1 MLYLKLEASA
11 HLLGILGL
19 GLKLTILATCSAC
32 SIKILLDSCRVFLEN
47 TKIEQAKERLC
58 WQGGAQDGL
67 CPLTLIARFRF
78 LGYKRRQDR
87 KTIIIIINK

>member
-19 GLKLTILATCSAC
+19 YPG
-32 SIKILLDSCRVFLEN
+32 DSCRVFLEN

-67 CPLTLIARFRF
+67 CPLMLRARFRF
-78 LGYKRRQDR
+78 QGYKRRQD
-87 KTIIIIINK
+87 